1 MVRNTIFDVD
11 VLEVLQ
17 SLAWKIR
24 TLKTPCYSMLFGA
37 LAKTMAAFYAG
48 GHHIV
53 RMATVTAYIFKGK
66 AYSLSSCFQFPDIV
80 YLMGEIAGAVTAIN
94 AAYPNQLPI
103 IFFHTITYHSNKVE
117 LSSEDLRT
125 LFWSA

>member
-1 MVRNTIFDVD
+1 MVRNTVFDVD

-17 SLAWKIR
+17 SLAGKIR

-53 RMATVTAYIFKGK
+53 RMATVTVYIFKGK
-66 AYSLSSCFQFPDIV
+66 AHFLSSCFQFPDIV

-94 AAYPNQLPI
+94 AANPNQFPV

-117 LSSEDLRT
+117 LSSEDSKT

>member
-1 MVRNTIFDVD
+1 MDQVLMVGDTVLDVD

-17 SLAWKIR
+17 SLAGKVR
-24 TLKTPCYSMLFGA
+24 TFKTPCYAMLFGA
-37 LAKTMAAFYAG
+37 LAKAMAAFYAG

-53 RMATVTAYIFKGK
+53 RMAAVTAYFFKRK
-66 AYSLSSCFQFPDIV
+66 AHSLSPHFQFRNIV

-103 IFFHTITYHSNKVE
+103 IFFHAITYPIK
-117 LSSEDLRT
+117 
-125 LFWSA
+125 